1 MSVRLK
7 SIQVDEFFTCP
18 ACGRVMALRSTG
30 ADWVRDC
37 GAIEALECTPC
48 GITRWR
54 PTPPHTQKA
63 N

>member
-1 MSVRLK
+1 MTVRPT

-18 ACGRVMALRSTG
+18 CCGRIMTLRSTE
-30 ADWVRDC
+30 AFWLRDC
-37 GAIEALECTPC
+37 SVIEALECTPC

-54 PTPPHTQKA
+54 PTPPHQA